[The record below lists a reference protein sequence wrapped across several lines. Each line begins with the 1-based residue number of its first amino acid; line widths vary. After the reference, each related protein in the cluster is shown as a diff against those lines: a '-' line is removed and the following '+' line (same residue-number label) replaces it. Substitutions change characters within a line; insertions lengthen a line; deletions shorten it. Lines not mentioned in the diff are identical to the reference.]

1 MNPNFRTSSLSMQAR
16 VFLLILLSLIAVFL
30 VSNTSVILSRLG
42 FETTTSLKAELV
54 KAQSDLQ
61 RTMQINEEK
70 DIELLKERAM
80 SKSLTEQLEKLN
92 NDVLKAK
99 EYVDKVQV
107 EKSNKSKVII
117 SKVKSLQVT
126 NDDTVQLPKSE
137 IDQLSAINIDQVTE
151 VFNNL
156 KKQESV

>member
-1 MNPNFRTSSLSMQAR
+1 MNPNFRTSGLSMQAR
-16 VFLLILLSLIAVFL
+16 VFLLILLSLIAIFV

-54 KAQSDLQ
+54 KTQSDLQ

-70 DIELLKERAM
+70 DMQLLKERAM

-126 NDDTVQLPKSE
+126 NDNTVQLPKSE

-156 KKQESV
+156 MKQESA